1 MTQAEIIS
9 AVAEKAGTTIK
20 DTKNVVISLLA
31 TITDELAAGNKVFL
45 NGFGGFDVRERAAR
59 TGRNPK
65 TGEAVEIAASRN
77 VGFKAAKAL
86 KEAVNK

>member
-20 DTKNVVISLLA
+20 DTKAVVTSLLSTVA
-31 TITDELAAGNKVFL
+31 NELAMGNKVML
-45 NGFGGFDVRERAAR
+45 NGFGGFEVRERAAR

-65 TGEAVEIAASRN
+65 TGEAIEIAASKN

-86 KEAVNK
+86 KEAVNN

>member
-1 MTQAEIIS
+1 MTQAEIIY
-9 AVAEKAGTTIK
+9 AVANKAGTTLK
-20 DTKNVVISLLA
+20 DTKAVITSLLA
-31 TITDELAAGNKVFL
+31 TITDELAMGNRVML
-45 NGFGGFDVRERAAR
+45 NGFGGFEVRERAAR

-65 TGEAVEIAASRN
+65 TGEAVEIAASKN